1 MNRILLTTAA
11 LTLIAGTAFAG
22 PKDKP
27 TAKGPDCAVMQHA
40 IGTVDASTPKSV
52 YQGKTYYFC
61 CAACKPMFDKN
72 PAKYVKAEA
81 KPAKPAKNKKKA

>member
-11 LTLIAGTAFAG
+11 LTLIAGAAFAG

-27 TAKGPDCAVMQHA
+27 SAKSPNCAVMQHSV
-40 IGTVDASTPKSV
+40 GTVDATTPRSV

-61 CAACKPMFDKN
+61 CSDCKTAFDKN
-72 PAKYVKAEA
+72 PAKYARAEA
-81 KPAKPAKNKKKA
+81 KPARNKKKA